1 MLCNLSTYPIICIM
15 TDCDQGLHSMKKAP
29 IYMFISDIVL
39 CLLYYFCTLFVE
51 LVLLFTIAENLFQLA
66 CPYVALFQMELVESS
81 CSFFMPTNIVVA
93 SNACTEGAL
102 ETTCLGLS

>member
-1 MLCNLSTYPIICIM
+1 
-15 TDCDQGLHSMKKAP
+15 
-29 IYMFISDIVL
+29 MFISDIVL

-51 LVLLFTIAENLFQLA
+51 LVLLFTIAENQFQLA

-93 SNACTEGAL
+93 WNACTEGAL